1 MMAEPEG
8 ELSAPTQDTLLPPD
22 LVMRACAGDVV
33 AFEDLFHT
41 YTAPITTYLARMVEN
56 NEEGR
61 DLTQETFIRAWRML
75 ASLHDPARFS
85 AWLYRIATNVALDHL
100 RSRKLLWI
108 PWGNLSRHSEATTL
122 QIVGPETSV
131 TEGELIKL
139 VLRRLSPKYRACLLL
154 HIEAGFSQR
163 EIAALLHIQEKSVS
177 VYIKR
182 GCEQFRQ
189 TYQRLVNE

>member
-1 MMAEPEG
+1 MAEPVQG
-8 ELSAPTQDTLLPPD
+8 EPSVRDQDTSLLPG

-41 YTAPITTYLARMVEN
+41 YTARITTYLARMVEN
-56 NEEGR
+56 SEEGR

-75 ASLHDPARFS
+75 PSLQDPTRFS

-100 RSRKLLWI
+100 RDRRFLWI
-108 PWGNLSRHSEATTL
+108 PWGSLNKHSEAHML
-122 QIVGPETSV
+122 QVVGPEKAV

-139 VLRRLSPKYRACLLL
+139 VLRSLSPKYRACLLL

-163 EIAALLHIQEKSVS
+163 EIALLLHIQEKSVS

-189 TYQRLVNE
+189 AYQRLGNE

>member
-1 MMAEPEG
+1 MAEPVQG
-8 ELSAPTQDTLLPPD
+8 ESPAPTQDASSFPD
-22 LVMRACAGDVV
+22 LVVRARAGDVA
-33 AFEDLFHT
+33 AFEDLFQT
-41 YTAPITTYLARMVEN
+41 YTVRITTYLTRMVEN

-61 DLTQETFIRAWRML
+61 DLAQETFIRAWHML
-75 ASLHDPARFS
+75 PSLHDPARFG
-85 AWLYRIATNVALDHL
+85 AWLYRIATNVALDYL

-108 PWGNLSRHSEATTL
+108 SWGTLNKHSEATAL
-122 QIVGPETSV
+122 QVGGPETSV

-139 VLRRLSPKYRACLLL
+139 VLRCLSPKYRACLLL

-189 TYQRLVNE
+189 AYQSMGNE